1 MTRHLAITI
10 TNRTTT
16 EIKFNHQSY
25 TDTIP
30 SLHTTLTKA
39 IPSEIPLK
47 RLKSYAIYNEELN
60 LIEIKF
66 KKIIKPLSNR
76 KFSKLSFYSKLW
88 NDSIESNS
96 TSFSSNY
103 QKILKPKF
111 EIFQSTSDDGSITFM
126 AIFARKMSDWMSDLP
141 DELPVTSITLPGT
154 HNTCA
159 LYGWPI
165 GTCHTRPISR
175 QLSDGIRFLDLR
187 LSQPKRPNPTLVL
200 YHGIQSQYITFQ
212 EVLNTLY
219 EFLKSHSKE
228 TIVVSIKQED
238 FTKGFSDAVL
248 GEIFKNKEMWW
259 LEKDLPSTLS
269 LARGKLILFSRFGH
283 DKNHGIHLPIWP
295 NNSGDV
301 WETEIK
307 GAQVAVQDWYQIGSF
322 FAIPKKFNLVCTSL
336 CRSSHHKGSLP
347 IRSRMSQIIP
357 SIQINETEISEM
369 TETSERIEAH
379 HSSPTWIINYLSA
392 SSLFFAFPNIVARGF
407 GFHKLGL
414 GIEGINYRLA
424 RWLTERRKFGDH
436 SIDLLGVVCLM
447 DFYHSPKDSLVSLLV
462 DCNF

>member
-10 TNRTTT
+10 TNRTTK
-16 EIKFNHQSY
+16 EIKFTHQSY
-25 TDTIP
+25 TDLIP

-39 IPSEIPLK
+39 IPSEVPLK
-47 RLKSYAIYNEELN
+47 KLKAYAIYNEDLN
-60 LIEIKF
+60 LIEIQF
-66 KKIIKPLSNR
+66 KKNIKPLSIR
-76 KFSKLSFYSKLW
+76 KFSKLSFYSNVLD
-88 NDSIESNS
+88 NSGPS
-96 TSFSSNY
+96 TSSSPNL
-103 QKILKPKF
+103 QKILQPKF
-111 EIFQSTSDDGSITFM
+111 EIFQSIADDGSITFM

-141 DELPVTSITLPGT
+141 DELPVTSLTLPGT

-165 GTCHTRPISR
+165 GTCHTRPLSR

-187 LSQPKRPNPTLVL
+187 LSQSKGTLAL
-200 YHGIQSQYITFQ
+200 YHGIQSQYITFK
-212 EVLNTLY
+212 EVLETLY

-248 GEIFKNKEMWW
+248 GEILRNKDLWW
-259 LEKDLPSTLS
+259 LEKDLPSTLL

-295 NNSGDV
+295 NNSRDV
-301 WETEIK
+301 WETEIQ

-322 FAIPKKFNLVCTSL
+322 LAISKKFNLVCLSL
-336 CRSSHHKGSLP
+336 CRSLHHKGSDP

-357 SIQINETEISEM
+357 TIQINETEINDTTESSER
-369 TETSERIEAH
+369 TETN

-407 GFHKLGL
+407 GFHKMGL

-424 RWLTERRKFGDH
+424 RWLTDRRKFDGH
-436 SIDLLGVVCLM
+436 SFDLVGVVCLM
-447 DFYHSPKDSLVSLLV
+447 DYYHSPKDSLVSLLV